1 MSWLGKPCI
10 MLAQCVSTNDEAAR
24 LARAGAVHGTIV
36 VADTQTGGRGRLG
49 RSWTS
54 PPGGNLYLSC
64 VLRPALALPQTP
76 ALALAIGIAVCD
88 AVRSVGAP
96 AKLKWPNDVLLGDL
110 KVAGILLEAQSQGQR
125 LESLIVGV
133 GVNLSAEIAP
143 ELTTCA
149 TTIAAALPRA
159 TDATITREQFLPGLL
174 AAIELWVD
182 RYVAVGMNV
191 VVDAWN
197 QRMMQGLQV
206 RTGTSTGALTG
217 IALGVDADGNLQ
229 LRDNLGA
236 IHTIRAGDVEIV
248 RRITTPNLGVGVAT
262 EPLPG
267 VC

>member
-10 MLAQCVSTNDEAAR
+10 TLDQCVSTNDEAAR

-49 RSWTS
+49 RVWTS

-64 VLRPALALPQTP
+64 VLRPPLALPQTP

-96 AKLKWPNDVLLGDL
+96 AKLKWPNDILLGDR
-110 KVAGILLEAQSQGQR
+110 KVAGILLEAQSQGSR
-125 LESLIVGV
+125 LESLIVGI
-133 GVNLSAEIAP
+133 GVNLSAQVPA
-143 ELTTCA
+143 ELEAIA
-149 TTIAAALPRA
+149 TTVAAALPQPARVA
-159 TDATITREQFLPGLL
+159 LTREQFLPVLL
-174 AAIELWVD
+174 SSVELWVD
-182 RYVAVGMNV
+182 RYVAVGMSV

-197 QRMMQGLQV
+197 QRMTQGLQV
-206 RTGTSTGALTG
+206 RAGAMMGT
-217 IALGVDADGNLQ
+217 ALGIDADGNLR
-229 LRDNLGA
+229 LRDSLGV

-248 RRITTPNLGVGVAT
+248 RRITTPNIGIVVAA
-262 EPLPG
+262 EPSPL